1 MQNARRL
8 GLAMLLLSAA
18 FLALVG
24 MAAAALWTAGQAATA
39 LVMGVI
45 GLAGAAAGAI
55 TWRVAR
61 ADDADLPDEIWDSKP
76 NPPPITRTPVCIQ
89 TMPVADLPPAYL
101 AAVMKGTH
109 ARSNALK
116 AQSSHSALG
125 GK

>member
-18 FLALVG
+18 FLVLVG
-24 MAAAALWTAGQAATA
+24 MAAAALWAAGQAGTA
-39 LVMGVI
+39 VVMGVI

-61 ADDADLPDEIWDSKP
+61 AEEVELPDEKRDSTP
-76 NPPPITRTPVCIQ
+76 IPRSITRTPVCIQ

-101 AAVMKGTH
+101 DAIMKGTH
-109 ARSNALK
+109 ARLNALK
-116 AQSSHSALG
+116 AQSSHSALA

>member
-18 FLALVG
+18 FLVLVG
-24 MAAAALWTAGQAATA
+24 MAAVALWTAGQAATA
-39 LVMGVI
+39 VVMAVI
-45 GLAGAAAGAI
+45 GLAGAAAGAM

-61 ADDADLPDEIWDSKP
+61 AEEAELPVEKGDGTPKP
-76 NPPPITRTPVCIQ
+76 QPLTRTPVCIQ

-101 AAVMKGTH
+101 DAVMKGTH
-109 ARSNALK
+109 ARLNAFK